1 MYLNQAVK
9 KGRELDILIYG
20 IIGGGWWDDI
30 DGREVQAELQAYG
43 NDIDTINVRIHS
55 PGGSIAEGCAIYNAL
70 RHHPAKKIVYIEG
83 ECSSIATVV
92 AMAGDEIIMSPVS
105 RMMIHDPLVMYTSGG
120 AKDLRA
126 KADVLDKLKEIIINA
141 YVTKSRLPRET
152 ISDLM
157 SKETHMTAEEA
168 LEKGFITK
176 VEDVGS
182 MMNYYINNFA
192 GGEMNINTEKNKKTE
207 EPKNITEVGNM
218 SFRTKDEFKNQFPEM
233 FQEIITE
240 GVNIERNRMKR
251 LDSCREKNLGAKVDE
266 IINRAK
272 YETFETMENIM
283 DEVFNNIE
291 KTTTVTSAA
300 TPNTTETAEKNELV
314 DKFDKKR
321 AEVNESNVGKVP
333 GTDESNMD
341 EKEDTEA
348 KNILSSVINM
358 VNED

>member
-20 IIGGGWWDDI
+20 IIGGGWWDDV
-30 DGREVQAELQAYG
+30 DGREVQAELQTYG
-43 NDIDTINVRIHS
+43 NEIDTINVRIHS

-70 RHHPAKKIVYIEG
+70 KHHPAKKIVYIEG

-176 VEDVGS
+176 IEDVGS
-182 MMNYYINNFA
+182 MMNYYIDNFA
-192 GGEMNINTEKNKKTE
+192 GSEMNINIKKEQQQNKTE
-207 EPKNITEVGNM
+207 VENM
-218 SFRTKDEFKNQFPEM
+218 SFQTKDEFKNQYPEM
-233 FQEIITE
+233 FKEIIQE
-240 GVNIERNRMKR
+240 GVNLERSRIKK
-251 LDSCREKNLGAKVDE
+251 LDSCKEKNLGTKVDE
-266 IINRAK
+266 IVNRAK
-272 YETFETMENIM
+272 YETFETMEDIMEDVFSNI
-283 DEVFNNIE
+283 DRAATGTPE
-291 KTTTVTSAA
+291 KTE
-300 TPNTTETAEKNELV
+300 TETNKGFVDQFKN
-314 DKFDKKR
+314 KK
-321 AEVNESNVGKVP
+321 AEVEESNVGKVP
-333 GTDESNMD
+333 GNDISQRE
-341 EKEDTEA
+341 ELEEAEA
-348 KNILSSVINM
+348 KNILDSV
-358 VNED
+358 VNLANI

>member
-30 DGREVQAELQAYG
+30 DGREVQAELQSYG
-43 NDIDTINVRIHS
+43 SDVDTINVRIHS

-70 RHHPAKKIVYIEG
+70 KHHPAKKIVYIEG

-141 YVTKSRLPRET
+141 YVTKSRLSRET

-192 GGEMNINTEKNKKTE
+192 GGEMNINTDKKPKIE
-207 EPKNITEVGNM
+207 EPKNTVEVEDM

-233 FQEIITE
+233 YKEIVAE
-240 GVNIERNRMKR
+240 GVNIERARIKK
-251 LDSCREKNLGAKVDE
+251 LDSCKEKNLGTKVDE
-266 IINRAK
+266 IINKAK

-291 KTTTVTSAA
+291 KVATVTPTA
-300 TPNTTETAEKNELV
+300 TPNTTETAEKNKFV
-314 DKFDKKR
+314 DKFNQKK

-333 GTDESNMD
+333 GNDETNIN

-348 KNILSSVINM
+348 KNILNSVVNM
-358 VNED
+358 INED

>member
-20 IIGGGWWDDI
+20 IIGGGWWDDV

-43 NDIDTINVRIHS
+43 NEIDTINVRIHS

-70 RHHPAKKIVYIEG
+70 KHHPAKKIVYIEG

-141 YVTKSRLPRET
+141 YTTKSRLPRET

-176 VEDVGS
+176 IEDVGS
-182 MMNYYINNFA
+182 MMNYYIDNFA
-192 GGEMNINTEKNKKTE
+192 GSEMNINIKKEQQQNKTE
-207 EPKNITEVGNM
+207 VENM
-218 SFRTKDEFKNQFPEM
+218 SFQTKDEFKNQYPEM
-233 FQEIITE
+233 FKEIIQE
-240 GVNIERNRMKR
+240 GVNLERNRIKR
-251 LDSCREKNLGAKVDE
+251 LDTCKEKNLGAKVDE
-266 IINRAK
+266 IVNRAK
-272 YETFETMENIM
+272 YETFETMEDIMEDVFSNI
-283 DEVFNNIE
+283 DR
-291 KTTTVTSAA
+291 TTTVT
-300 TPNTTETAEKNELV
+300 PEKTETETNKEFIDQFKN
-314 DKFDKKR
+314 KKT
-321 AEVNESNVGKVP
+321 EVEESNVGKVP
-333 GTDESNMD
+333 GNDVSQIEES
-341 EKEDTEA
+341 EEAAA
-348 KNILSSVINM
+348 KNILNSV
-358 VNED
+358 VNLANI